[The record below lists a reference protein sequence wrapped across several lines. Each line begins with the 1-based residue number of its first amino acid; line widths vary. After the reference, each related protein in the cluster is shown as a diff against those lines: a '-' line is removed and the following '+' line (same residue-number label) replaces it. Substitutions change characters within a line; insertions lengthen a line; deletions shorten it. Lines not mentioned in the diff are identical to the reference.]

1 MATKTTSTPS
11 RTEATTT
18 WTDEEKAAM
27 QEHAR
32 EMKRAKKGADG
43 EADLLAK
50 VAELD
55 GTDKAIA
62 ERLHALVKEHAP
74 SLAARTYYGM
84 PAYAKDGKVLLFFQP
99 AAKFKA
105 RYATLGFDDGAQ
117 LDDGAM
123 WPTSWAVTDLT
134 PTTER
139 QIVELLK
146 RAVGG

>member
-1 MATKTTSTPS
+1 MATKSTSKPS

-43 EADLLAK
+43 EGDLLAK

-74 SLAARTYYGM
+74 SLTARTYYGM

-105 RYATLGFDDGAQ
+105 RYATLGFDDVAQ
-117 LDDGAM
+117 LDEGDM

-139 QIVELLK
+139 RMVELIK
-146 RAVGG
+146 KAVG